1 MSGQPQAPQAAS
13 SPAGQPLPAPSQSAH
28 PNIPPAAPHKAEAK
42 DGPPPSKKV
51 KLAPVLSFPTRMHQD
66 GLAHT
71 RPLNLNVTSVNV
83 NVNAA
88 DILSTLLEM
97 YDTSVAEFT
106 LTATH
111 ELVAFAPTARVITE
125 WLFKL
130 AIITRGK
137 HMSKPNNSN
146 PAAAWNPGYR
156 NARIPDDWPVP
167 AFALAY
173 LSRIGSFIPR
183 GFEWNDT
190 FVPVL
195 TLPAVG
201 GAGPPGW
208 IQAPNPLPAGVLT
221 GPLNRVVNY
230 AAYMAL
236 TPVSMTKSHK
246 LENIG
251 GTSFW
256 LTRRTPGNW
265 PFDSMEARSRFP
277 IGNEDDVDKLFA
289 LSVGPA
295 PLSVHFRYS
304 RNVPLAVAN
313 AVAGLATP
321 LTQANLNAL
330 ASLIR
335 DCCAYSL
342 IRNVSE
348 FELRN
353 MIRSYVMNVKRF
365 KHPSLMLDPP
375 PHHVCRIAHSFQ
387 SQTH

>member
-1 MSGQPQAPQAAS
+1 M
-13 SPAGQPLPAPSQSAH
+13 
-28 PNIPPAAPHKAEAK
+28 
-42 DGPPPSKKV
+42 
-51 KLAPVLSFPTRMHQD
+51 
-66 GLAHT
+66 
-71 RPLNLNVTSVNV
+71 
-83 NVNAA
+83 NAA
-88 DILSTLLEM
+88 DILSTLMEM
-97 YDTSVAEFT
+97 YDIAVAEFS
-106 LTATH
+106 LNATH
-111 ELVAFAPTARVITE
+111 ELVGFAPTARVITE

-156 NARIPDDWPVP
+156 NARIPEDWPIP

-173 LSRIGSFIPR
+173 LSRIGTYIPR
-183 GFEWNDT
+183 GFEWNDA

-195 TLPAVG
+195 TLPAVN

-208 IQAPNPLPAGVLT
+208 TQEPNPLPGDVLPS
-221 GPLNRVVNY
+221 PLNRVVNY
-230 AAYMAL
+230 TAYMEL

-265 PFDSMEARSRFP
+265 PLASMEARTRFP

-289 LSVGPA
+289 LSVGPT
-295 PLSVHFRYS
+295 PLTDHFRYS

-313 AVAGLATP
+313 AVNGLAAP

-365 KHPSLMLDPP
+365 DHFTLKLDPTLHNTYRIP
-375 PHHVCRIAHSFQ
+375 QLFNPKRTDTPHICTLLRFR
-387 SQTH
+387 